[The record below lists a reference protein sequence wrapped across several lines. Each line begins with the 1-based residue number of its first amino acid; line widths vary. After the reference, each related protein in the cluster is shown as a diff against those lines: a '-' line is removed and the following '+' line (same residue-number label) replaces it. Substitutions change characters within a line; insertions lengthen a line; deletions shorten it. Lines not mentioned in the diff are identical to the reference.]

1 MPTRRTTIRLIGM
14 LTMVAPAW
22 ASVDENLTI
31 EGDDGEPLQTFPTP
45 SGSDPSVLPGILWK
59 GEKSADVI
67 LYEFFDYNCSFCRR
81 AALDLD
87 AILRRDPKIRIGLIN
102 NPILSVDSVQVA
114 KVEQAV
120 LRLYGADVAYGF
132 HMRMF
137 AKRGRSDGLD
147 ALEIAKSM
155 GLDERAIEN
164 AADGSMISEKLSA
177 QSRFATKLDLVMTP
191 SFIVSGVVIL
201 GWPGKKSFQAIIA
214 NARRCNRPI
223 CK

>member
-1 MPTRRTTIRLIGM
+1 
-14 LTMVAPAW
+14 MVAPAW
-22 ASVDENLTI
+22 ASVDENLPI
-31 EGDDGEPLQTFPTP
+31 EGDDGKPLQTFPTP
-45 SGSDPSVLPGILWK
+45 LGSDPSVLPGILWK

-102 NPILSVDSVQVA
+102 NPILSIDSVQVA

-120 LRLYGADVAYGF
+120 LRLYGADVAYDF
-132 HMRMF
+132 HMRILG
-137 AKRGRSDGLD
+137 KRGRSDGLS
-147 ALEIAKSM
+147 ALERVESM
-155 GLDERAIEN
+155 GLDAREVEK
-164 AADGSMISEKLSA
+164 AADSSDISEQLSV
-177 QSRFATKLDLVMTP
+177 QSRFASKLDLVMTP

-214 NARRCNRPI
+214 NARRCNRPV